1 MKKTLLIASLLL
13 AGGAAAN
20 DVTIDISGELAPTS
34 CTLALTNAAVDL
46 GNIPTA
52 ELAGGHTVSWDA
64 GDAPRV
70 NISCTGDVLFGFSLT
85 DNREDTLD
93 GLAADAAFG
102 IGRFEA
108 NGEPGNPIGSM
119 ALTIDN
125 VEIEDGQGPVAAHG
139 GLVRFNDGLGNN
151 NAPSIVELDG
161 TPLRKSDGNN
171 ARYTYES
178 IVDDG
183 ARLLAFD
190 LMGTLTL
197 QDSDEIAEGFAETAH
212 TIDGNFTVTAH
223 F

>member
-20 DVTIDISGELAPTS
+20 EVTIDISGELAPTS

-64 GDAPRV
+64 ADAPRV
-70 NISCTGDVLFGFSLT
+70 NISCTGDVLVGFSLT
-85 DNREDTLD
+85 DNRDDTLGD
-93 GLAADAAFG
+93 LAADTAFG

-108 NGEPGNPIGSM
+108 NGELGNPIGSM

-125 VEIEDGQGPVAAHG
+125 VEIEDRQGPVNAPG
-139 GLVRFNDGLGNN
+139 NLVRFNDGLGNT
-151 NAPSIVELDG
+151 ALADLAG
-161 TPLRKSDGNN
+161 APLRKSDGND

-178 IVDDG
+178 IVDEG

-197 QDSDEIAEGFAETAH
+197 QDSDQIEPGFTEIAH
-212 TIDGNFTVTAH
+212 TIDGSFTVTAH